1 MWADLQ
7 IKYIFALRTKDAI
20 KKKLGKLPK
29 TLGETYSK
37 IYERISKE
45 DSEELEIA
53 KRALMWLMCSRRPLS
68 SQEWVNASYWRLPV
82 DDQGIGVD
90 SLLDMCHNLVT
101 VDNQSRVVRFAHLS
115 IQEYLENLDNFTMEK
130 ANLMAARFRL
140 LALLSDEISIRSLLR
155 KAFDYSVVY
164 WMEHAS
170 QCSDSRMF

>member
-1 MWADLQ
+1 MWVDLQ
-7 IKYIFALRTKDAI
+7 LKYIFTLRTKDAI

-29 TLGETYSK
+29 TLEETYSK
-37 IYERISKE
+37 IYEKISKE

-53 KRALMWLMCSRRPLS
+53 KRALMWITCSRRPLS
-68 SQEWVNASYWRLPV
+68 SQEWVNASYWPAPV
-82 DDQGIGVD
+82 DPEIGVD

-101 VDNQSRVVRFAHLS
+101 VDNQSQVVRFAHLS
-115 IQEYLENLDNFTMEK
+115 IQEYLENLEDFTMEK